1 MVQVFKNL
9 NRLFLYVLIFAAC
22 FEYWDPF
29 YIAKDFSLA
38 RIATIPYILSVLPF
52 LKQFLNFKNLLYFI
66 SPLLFLIISGIF
78 SSVFNDIYVVGIADV
93 LNFRIFQLVL
103 LMILLTANM
112 ILFPH
117 LLKGVLNVYILA
129 MFTMAFLFTLFGV
142 GVEYIDKR
150 LFLFGENANQ
160 TAMKT
165 ALALLLLISI
175 LIKKKLNFKNI
186 IQFLILSLPILNLLI
201 STNSRGGLL
210 TFFIG
215 IFLILLLIKTNWLSK
230 IGLFLLG
237 LGFSTYLF
245 IYIMDN
251 DKDFKARIET
261 TVNKGD
267 TAGRTHLWDSAYRI
281 IEDNMMFG
289 VGNSGLLPS
298 MKIYS
303 GIYTEPHNVLLE
315 VWLIYGFIGF
325 IAFLLFLF
333 RIIKQ
338 LLIVY
343 KIKGEFIQL
352 VLFFVVLL
360 NMLKSGGAMTLIF
373 AWIFF
378 AIFISSIYYENNPNL
393 DLNVKN

>member
-1 MVQVFKNL
+1 M
-9 NRLFLYVLIFAAC
+9 
-22 FEYWDPF
+22 
-29 YIAKDFSLA
+29 
-38 RIATIPYILSVLPF
+38 
-52 LKQFLNFKNLLYFI
+52 
-66 SPLLFLIISGIF
+66 
-78 SSVFNDIYVVGIADV
+78 
-93 LNFRIFQLVL
+93 
-103 LMILLTANM
+103 
-112 ILFPH
+112 
-117 LLKGVLNVYILA
+117 
-129 MFTMAFLFTLFGV
+129 
-142 GVEYIDKR
+142 
-150 LFLFGENANQ
+150 
-160 TAMKT
+160 
-165 ALALLLLISI
+165 
-175 LIKKKLNFKNI
+175 
-186 IQFLILSLPILNLLI
+186 PILNLLI

-215 IFLILLLIKTNWLSK
+215 VFLIILLKKTNWFSK
-230 IGLFLLG
+230 IGLLLLG

-303 GIYTEPHNVLLE
+303 GTYTEPHNVLLE

-378 AIFISSIYYENNPNL
+378 AIFISSIYYENNANL

>member
-1 MVQVFKNL
+1 MVQIFKNL

-29 YIAKDFSLA
+29 NIAKDFSLA

-66 SPLLFLIISGIF
+66 SPLLLLIISGIF
-78 SSVFNDIYVVGIADV
+78 SSVFNDIYVGGIADV

-103 LMILLTANM
+103 LMILIAANI
-112 ILFPH
+112 ILFPN

-129 MFTMAFLFTLFGV
+129 MFTMAFLYTLFGV

-175 LIKKKLNFKNI
+175 LIREKLKFKNI
-186 IQFLILSLPILNLLI
+186 IKFLILSLPILNLLI

-215 IFLILLLIKTNWLSK
+215 VFLIILLKKTNWLSK
-230 IGLFLLG
+230 IGLLLLG

-303 GIYTEPHNVLLE
+303 GTYTEPHNVLLE

-378 AIFISSIYYENNPNL
+378 AIFISSIYYENNANL